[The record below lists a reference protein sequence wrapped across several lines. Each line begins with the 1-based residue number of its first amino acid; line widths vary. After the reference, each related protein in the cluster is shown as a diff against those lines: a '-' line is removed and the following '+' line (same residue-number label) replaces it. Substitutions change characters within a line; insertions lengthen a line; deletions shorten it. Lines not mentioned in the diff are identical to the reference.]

1 MSALA
6 CAAVNAMPSSGLP
19 AALFEPRDDGTAG
32 ATDVRWPRMV
42 RPTELTRG
50 PWSHGIMHGS
60 GICGL
65 LGWALE
71 AELVAA
77 VADARRAGRDVARL
91 VCSRMTVE
99 MLSGVELA
107 DLSVSAQVVKLGR
120 RTAVVDASFGRPGE
134 LALARATSQWLAPLA
149 EGDAGAAGV
158 SAGPSASVR
167 PRADALPSVPLQ
179 RANPGAHSE
188 INYPRPGFN
197 ADAVD
202 LRYVEG
208 STEMPGRGVVWM
220 RLDVPLMAGEPT
232 SPFGLVATLSDF
244 GAAVGWDFAPS
255 GGALINT
262 DVTLQLLRAPV
273 GEWLL
278 FESETVLA
286 GAEPAASG
294 AREGGD
300 GDDSAGENAASV
312 SCNHT
317 RVYDQQGAVGW
328 VLQSQ
333 LDAPHDIGLPG
344 GVAAAAKET
353 RERA

>member
-1 MSALA
+1 
-6 CAAVNAMPSSGLP
+6 MPPGGLP
-19 AALFEPRDDGTAG
+19 VALFEPVVGDGAQTAE
-32 ATDVRWPRMV
+32 ARWPRTV

-71 AELVAA
+71 TELVAA
-77 VADARRAGRDVARL
+77 VADAARAGRDVASL

-107 DLSVSAQVVKLGR
+107 DMSVSARAVKLGR

-134 LALARATSQWLAPLA
+134 PALARATSQWLAPLA
-149 EGDAGAAGV
+149 GGDAGAAGV
-158 SAGPSASVR
+158 SAGPGASAM
-167 PRADALPSVPLQ
+167 PRAEAPWLPPVPPQ

-188 INYPRPGFN
+188 ISYPRPGFN

-208 STEMPGRGVVWM
+208 STETPGRGVVWM
-220 RLDVPLMAGEPT
+220 RLDVPLMAGKPT

-244 GAAVGWDFAPS
+244 GAAVGWDFSPS

-286 GAEPAASG
+286 HGAPAAT
-294 AREGGD
+294 
-300 GDDSAGENAASV
+300 SAGDAAAGASVASV

-317 RVYDQQGAVGW
+317 MVSDQHGAVGW

-333 LDAPHDIGLPG
+333 LDAPHEIGLPG
-344 GVAAAAKET
+344 GVAAATANVGT
-353 RERA
+353 RAQPSSAREHQID